1 MRITVDAILKGVKNM
16 ENMLT
21 VGKFR
26 ELLNKYPYNSEIT
39 FGSSK
44 YRHRPLIFYRFK
56 QKGDDL
62 LLIELN
68 ELDYSIQEPASEH
81 EHRKTVRYFLEQL
94 SGWDDDFFIS
104 FGSTIDASPLEFVEV
119 VPLVGINLDQPHEP
133 KWIVKG
139 ES

>member
-1 MRITVDAILKGVKNM
+1 M
-16 ENMLT
+16 ENELT
-21 VGKFR
+21 VGKLR
-26 ELLNKYPYNSEIT
+26 ELLNKFSYDLEIT

-68 ELDYSIQEPASEH
+68 ELDDSIHEPASEY
-81 EHRKTVRYFLEQL
+81 EHRKTVGYFLEQL
-94 SGWDDDFFIS
+94 SGWDDHFYIS

-119 VPLVGINLDQPHEP
+119 VPLVGINLDQSEKP
-133 KWIVKG
+133 KWKVKT